1 MDEIFMV
8 HYFMTK
14 AFVYIEGGEGVGHYL
29 WVNKCNGLVLDY
41 TETISCQK

>member
-8 HYFMTK
+8 YYFMIK
-14 AFVYIEGGEGVGHYL
+14 VFVYIEGGEGVGYYF

-41 TETISCQK
+41 IEIILC

>member
-14 AFVYIEGGEGVGHYL
+14 AFVYIEGGEGG
-29 WVNKCNGLVLDY
+29 
-41 TETISCQK
+41 TIFELTNVMG